1 MHAVVWAMARAEVGR
16 IKGKKF
22 GARIERIETG
32 GKGKWRDWGSG
43 FKRAN
48 FSPRYLLLFARNW
61 NCFAKFYVNCVLRR
75 LLLLQ
80 NQFQQIGNIRE
91 YKFFPRHSFIYKG
104 RGTNNLNKELNS
116 FFISIEFRVNLSQA
130 WPKSCKML

>member
-1 MHAVVWAMARAEVGR
+1 MARAEVGR

-32 GKGKWRDWGSG
+32 GGKGNGGIGG

-104 RGTNNLNKELNS
+104 GER
-116 FFISIEFRVNLSQA
+116 II
-130 WPKSCKML
+130 